1 MTYSP
6 GWGPAPSWPVSSGW
20 APPAVERV
28 TRVTLAGVDLLAS
41 WRYVPAR
48 QASAVVLGS
57 LDGWYD
63 APRDLTG
70 EVQHWT
76 GDGVVAELSRLG
88 ARMIRVRGYV
98 RAQDE
103 AGALAAVDRLGRARR
118 GVLVVEER
126 SRGLVREADVRQVG
140 RSFDRVT
147 STFWRYDLTLQADD
161 PLRYGSGAIALSN
174 GAKTLV
180 NRGDV
185 TAYPVLD
192 LVGPHSAITVAHLGG
207 SWSFAALVSGQSR
220 TVDLRNGDVW
230 NGDVRVFGAESGPA
244 PVVPA
249 GGASWTVSGLGAG
262 TARVRRTEA
271 WT

>member
-20 APPAVERV
+20 AAPEVERV
-28 TRVTLAGVDLLAS
+28 TRVTLAGIDLLAS
-41 WRYVPAR
+41 GQYAPRR
-48 QASAVVLGS
+48 QSSTIVLASLT
-57 LDGWYD
+57 GWYD
-63 APRDLTG
+63 APRDLTD
-70 EVQHWT
+70 ETQHWT
-76 GDGVVAELSRLG
+76 GDGVVAGLPRLG
-88 ARMIRVRGYV
+88 ARTVRLRGYV

-126 SRGLVREADVRQVG
+126 SRGLIREADVRQVG

-161 PLRYGSGAIALSN
+161 PLRYGSGTIALSN

-180 NRGDV
+180 NRGDA

-192 LVGPHSAITVAHLGG
+192 LVGPHSAITVAHAGG
-207 SWSFAALVSGQSR
+207 SWSFAALASAQSR

-249 GGASWTVSGLGAG
+249 GGASWTVSGLGTG
-262 TARVRRTEA
+262 TARARRTEA
-271 WT
+271 WS